1 MTRNIVTQSLILFDI
16 VEYIMWKKNTV
27 LFSIDGAPILSMN
40 FDKHR
45 HLIVGLQ
52 NIHTYL

>member
-1 MTRNIVTQSLILFDI
+1 
-16 VEYIMWKKNTV
+16 VEKEHCV
-27 LFSIDGAPILSMN
+27 QFSIDGAPILSMN